1 MSRYHWMAAVASM
14 GATAALGLAPA
25 AFAGDVHVWDG
36 TYAVTFFVDQ
46 KSGNSVAATQ
56 VENRYADSYTFDTSC
71 SGGTCVATIVGGP
84 APRNATVPVPVPV
97 TFTWNGAAWAS
108 ATTFQW
114 NCRMP
119 DGSIQWNP
127 AYSQVAYTPQADGT
141 IAGRWH
147 TDISSGA
154 CEGTVDITMAA
165 VPA

>member
-1 MSRYHWMAAVASM
+1 M
-14 GATAALGLAPA
+14 GAMAALGLAPA

-46 KSGNSVAATQ
+46 KTGTSVAATQ
-56 VENRYADSYTFDTSC
+56 VENRYADNYTFDTSC

-84 APRNATVPVPVPV
+84 APRNATVPVPEPV
-97 TFTWNGAAWAS
+97 TFTWNGSAWTS
-108 ATTFQW
+108 ATTIQW
-114 NCRMP
+114 NCLMP
-119 DGSIQWNP
+119 DGSTQLNP
-127 AYSQVAYTPQADGT
+127 AYSQVTYTPLADGT

-147 TDISSGA
+147 SDIRGGA